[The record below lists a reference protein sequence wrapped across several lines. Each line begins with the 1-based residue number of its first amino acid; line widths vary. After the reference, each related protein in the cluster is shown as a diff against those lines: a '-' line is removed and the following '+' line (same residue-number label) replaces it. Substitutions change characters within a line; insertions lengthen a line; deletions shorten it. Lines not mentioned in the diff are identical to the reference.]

1 MTALPRDLWL
11 VSAGER
17 APPEFEMGR
26 RPNPLILEYFE
37 RGPKLNDNSNR
48 YPHTCKQC
56 GENFPKGRI
65 DSLTTHITK
74 RCPAISDSERMRA
87 CLELHGITHARSAAE
102 RHHQAQV
109 AQANGQ
115 QISPSALP
123 QGWSALETLAEA
135 SRQVDLNENSR
146 GQKTAAGVNQAGG
159 TPGGVDKFELQ
170 EQYTLDNPPVSY
182 ENSRVQGNSKKGKGP
197 GKPTAEHTPDFVTVQ
212 YLLTSIPTKAQRFK
226 LLPRPERS
234 CLPKRDSKLSYP
246 LANRLPMRRTFP
258 LQWQWQRLLA

>member
-1 MTALPRDLWL
+1 
-11 VSAGER
+11 
-17 APPEFEMGR
+17 MGR

-102 RHHQAQV
+102 RHHQAQL
-109 AQANGQ
+109 AQAASQVNGQ
-115 QISPSALP
+115 QLSPNSLQ

-135 SRQVDLNENSR
+135 SRQVDRSETNR
-146 GQKTAAGVNQAGG
+146 GNNAKQSGQPEAQVEPCGVQN
-159 TPGGVDKFELQ
+159 VEVLELQ
-170 EQYTLDNPPVSY
+170 EQFTL
-182 ENSRVQGNSKKGKGP
+182 ENSAASCETFQAQTDGGKGKVSSTLAHHFCGL
-197 GKPTAEHTPDFVTVQ
+197 Q
-212 YLLTSIPTKAQRFK
+212 RRKA
-226 LLPRPERS
+226 
-234 CLPKRDSKLSYP
+234 KRV
-246 LANRLPMRRTFP
+246 RL
-258 LQWQWQRLLA
+258 

>member
-1 MTALPRDLWL
+1 
-11 VSAGER
+11 
-17 APPEFEMGR
+17 MGR

-102 RHHQAQV
+102 RHHQAQ
-109 AQANGQ
+109 AAQAASQANGQ
-115 QISPSALP
+115 QVSPSALP

-146 GQKTAAGVNQAGG
+146 GNKAQQQPDQAQAQAQ
-159 TPGGVDKFELQ
+159 VEDSSAQNAERFELQ
-170 EQYTLDNPPVSY
+170 EQYTLDNPPASY
-182 ENSRVQGNSKKGKGP
+182 ETSRSPINGKKSEACHP
-197 GKPTAEHTPDFVTVQ
+197 
-212 YLLTSIPTKAQRFK
+212 S
-226 LLPRPERS
+226 
-234 CLPKRDSKLSYP
+234 
-246 LANRLPMRRTFP
+246 
-258 LQWQWQRLLA
+258 

>member
-1 MTALPRDLWL
+1 
-11 VSAGER
+11 
-17 APPEFEMGR
+17 MGR

-87 CLELHGITHARSAAE
+87 CLELHGITQARTAAE
-102 RHHQAQV
+102 RHQQVQAAQAAQAA

-146 GQKTAAGVNQAGG
+146 GNKPSTAQPQANGVQNAER
-159 TPGGVDKFELQ
+159 FELQ
-170 EQYTLDNPPVSY
+170 EQYTLDNPPTNY
-182 ENSRVQGNSKKGKGP
+182 ETTRAQATGKKG
-197 GKPTAEHTPDFVTVQ
+197 E
-212 YLLTSIPTKAQRFK
+212 LLQAD
-226 LLPRPERS
+226 L
-234 CLPKRDSKLSYP
+234 
-246 LANRLPMRRTFP
+246 
-258 LQWQWQRLLA
+258 